1 MDKSPVILKGS
12 KSGIELTLIRNGF
25 PGSAGGCKR
34 EFSSGSH
41 FFGNRT
47 GGLIFLKAGI
57 FQKMKRPASF
67 RPFMPT
73 QIWMLCALLIR

>member
-12 KSGIELTLIRNGF
+12 KSGIELTLDPEMDF
-25 PGSAGGCKR
+25 PDLLEAVK
-34 EFSSGSH
+34 EKFSSGSH
-41 FFGNRT
+41 FLGT
-47 GGLIFLKAGI
+47 AQVALS

-73 QIWMLCALLIR
+73 QIWMLCALLIRIK